1 MNNIGLFQVIY
12 IKYQTKTNKKRIKK
26 EFIFLDSFNY
36 NNSIEC
42 LELYK
47 LLSNRYKQYNN
58 IISLEYN
65 TIHEGY
71 IFNNSRYTTL
81 LLKPIKG
88 ETQKG
93 VKIHITLKSDVF

>member
-1 MNNIGLFQVIY
+1 MHNKGLFQIIY
-12 IKYQTKTNKKRIKK
+12 INYLTKTNKKRIKK

-47 LLSNRYKQYNN
+47 LLYNRYKQYNN
-58 IISLEYN
+58 IISLEYDKEYN
-65 TIHEGY
+65 GY
-71 IFNNSRYTTL
+71 IFNSSRYTTL

-93 VKIHITLKSDVF
+93 EKIHITLKNDVF